1 MTYQETLNYL
11 FASQPAFHLVG
22 AAAYKP
28 GFDNIYRLLENVG
41 NPHKKLKCIHVAG
54 TNGKGSTSHL
64 IAATLQE
71 AGYKTGLFTSP
82 HLVDFRER
90 IRINGKCID
99 QQSVINFV
107 EQNKSVLED
116 VKPSFFETTFALA
129 ADYFEKQNVDV
140 CVIEVGLG
148 GRLDSTNVITPDLC
162 VITNIGLDHT
172 DFLGNT
178 MQSVAAEKAGIIK
191 QGVPVVIGESST
203 ETYPI
208 FAEKAQQLNAPILFA
223 DSHTYDLTT
232 WECELT
238 GTYQLK
244 NKNTAYCA
252 LKRLCECGYN
262 ITEYNIRNGFKQVCT
277 LTGLRGRW
285 EMLQETPL
293 VICDTGHNAH
303 GLQYVG
309 QQLKAY
315 KPGKVHV
322 VFGMVKDKDIDTAL
336 AMLPTN
342 ATYYFTQAGTSR
354 ALPATELQQM
364 AAKHQLKGNTYT
376 NVEQAINVAYTQMCS
391 DDMLLIGGSNYLV
404 GEALSLP
411 RFQHNIKEK

>member
-1 MTYQETLNYL
+1 M
-11 FASQPAFHLVG
+11 
-22 AAAYKP
+22 
-28 GFDNIYRLLENVG
+28 
-41 NPHKKLKCIHVAG
+41 
-54 TNGKGSTSHL
+54 
-64 IAATLQE
+64 
-71 AGYKTGLFTSP
+71 
-82 HLVDFRER
+82 
-90 IRINGKCID
+90 
-99 QQSVINFV
+99 
-107 EQNKSVLED
+107 
-116 VKPSFFETTFALA
+116 
-129 ADYFEKQNVDV
+129 
-140 CVIEVGLG
+140 
-148 GRLDSTNVITPDLC
+148 
-162 VITNIGLDHT
+162 
-172 DFLGNT
+172 
-178 MQSVAAEKAGIIK
+178 
-191 QGVPVVIGESST
+191 
-203 ETYPI
+203 
-208 FAEKAQQLNAPILFA
+208 
-223 DSHTYDLTT
+223 
-232 WECELT
+232 
-238 GTYQLK
+238 
-244 NKNTAYCA
+244 NTAYCA
-252 LKRLCECGYN
+252 LKCLCEYGYN
-262 ITEYNIRNGFKQVCT
+262 ITEHNIRNGFKQVCT

-285 EMLQETPL
+285 EMLQENPL

-376 NVEQAINVAYTQMCS
+376 NVEQAINIAYTQMCS